1 MAFVFTG
8 DLSSISRDDATD
20 LVKRYGAR
28 VTTAPSGKTDY
39 VVVGEN
45 AGASKLEKI
54 EKFNLKTLDEDGLFD
69 LIRSKSVGKL
79 PAKAPEPVIELKK
92 EKSSPEKAR
101 EAKPVAPPTT
111 TDLWTVKWAPKK
123 PQDLIGNHSIYD
135 KLMGWLGEWQHGSP
149 SENRAVLLS
158 GPPGIG
164 KTTMAHMACKQ
175 AGFDIVE
182 MNASDTRNK
191 KTLHDEVREVINNS
205 SLGSFFK
212 PASGHKVKKQCI
224 IMDECDGM
232 SAGDRGGMA
241 ELIQLIKK
249 TKMPIICACNDRS
262 SPKVRSL
269 ANYCLDL
276 RFRRPEAR
284 QVVPRITE
292 ICRQEGLKVNTNTI
306 EELVASTQGDI
317 RQILN
322 LLSTYRLTHETLN
335 FDESK
340 KLGQSSKKDIEEGPF
355 DALHSLLSGQ
365 SFNRMTLNQKIDL
378 YFVDNG
384 LMPLMVQENYLK
396 SRATTVRTVYD
407 RKYGGKEANF
417 MTLTWAAADSISKA
431 DEVDSLIRGF
441 NQEWSLAPLHAIHSC
456 VRPAYFCSGN
466 LNGRVD
472 FASWLGQNSKQQKY
486 LRILKELTQHLYLHT
501 RANKLTL
508 CMDYAPTMAAA
519 LMNNLQSAENIEKA
533 IKFLDDYSIAKED
546 VEPLLEIVLDPSC
559 NAAAYAKL
567 PTATKSAFTRKYN
580 QGSHMLPY
588 ALGTSAPVR
597 KIQTDIKTGDE
608 ELEGDDAEVPEDSAN
623 GDEEDVSKDK
633 MIKSKAAKSTTAAK
647 APSKRGG
654 KK

>member
-1 MAFVFTG
+1 M
-8 DLSSISRDDATD
+8 SSISRDDATD

-39 VVVGEN
+39 VVVGEA

-54 EKFNLKTLDEDGLFD
+54 EKLNLKTLDEDGLFD
-69 LIRSKSVGKL
+69 LIRSKSVKSGKPNSPIKESPKQPVTVPVVPFKEATPSTSTDKDKAVNL
-79 PAKAPEPVIELKK
+79 PV
-92 EKSSPEKAR
+92 
-101 EAKPVAPPTT
+101 TT
-111 TDLWTVKWAPKK
+111 QELWTVKWAPKK
-123 PQDLIGNHSIYD
+123 PEDLIGNHSLYE
-135 KLMGWLGEWQHGSP
+135 KLMGWLNEWQHGSP
-149 SENRAVLLS
+149 SEFKAVLLS

-175 AGFDIVE
+175 AGYDIVE

-191 KTLHDEVREVINNS
+191 KTLHDEVREVINNK

-212 PASGHKVKKQCI
+212 PSSVDHKMKKQCI

-292 ICRQEGLKVNTNTI
+292 ICRKEGLSIGLNTI
-306 EELVASTQGDI
+306 EELVSSTQGDI

-335 FDESK
+335 YDESK
-340 KLGQSSKKDIEEGPF
+340 KLGQASKKDIEEGPF

-365 SFNRMTLNQKIDL
+365 SFNRLTLNQKIDL

-396 SRATTVRTVYD
+396 SRANSPRTIYD
-407 RKYGGKEANF
+407 PIYGGSGDF
-417 MTLTWAAADSISKA
+417 MTLAWSAADSISKS
-431 DEVDSLIRGF
+431 DQVDSLIRGY

-466 LNGRVD
+466 LSGRVD

-508 CMDYAPTMAAA
+508 CMDYAPTMATI
-519 LMNNLQSAENIEKA
+519 LMNRLQSAETIEKA
-533 IKFLDDYSIAKED
+533 IQFLDDYSISKED

-559 NAAAYAKL
+559 NSQAYSKL
-567 PTATKSAFTRKYN
+567 PSTIKSAFTRKYN
-580 QGSHMLPY
+580 QGNHMLPY
-588 ALGTSAPVR
+588 ALGTSVPVR
-597 KIQTDIKTGDE
+597 KIKTDIKAEDAEGEEDDEIE
-608 ELEGDDAEVPEDSAN
+608 ELSVDAED
-623 GDEEDVSKDK
+623 EDVTKDK
-633 MIKSKAAKSTTAAK
+633 MIKSKPIKAATAA
-647 APSKRGG
+647 SKRGG